1 MPAKNI
7 TISKEKE
14 GPQLDKKQL
23 AKDFFY
29 VGAKGIGELG
39 LKLFSE
45 LETEGEEN
53 IPVLGKAIITTL
65 SNNPMRDMLLI
76 SQLTGRKVHFM
87 LNPKLIRHK
96 VYGPV
101 LKSLGM
107 FRSTES
113 KEDKEPIEK
122 VFRILN
128 EKQDLVA
135 MTPETKYEYETQ
147 VKTMAAIIK
156 FAIAA
161 DAPIIPVG
169 ISSQK
174 AKIFDLIPSKGFYL
188 KVGSPLEIEKKL
200 NRDKYRSQRY
210 ELAEDIIKIVDSLK
224 IKSEES

>member
-1 MPAKNI
+1 MAAKNV
-7 TISKEKE
+7 TIGEEKE
-14 GPQLDKKQL
+14 APKLNKKQL
-23 AKDFFY
+23 FKDAFY
-29 VGAKGIGELG
+29 VGVKGIGELG
-39 LKLFSE
+39 LKLFSD
-45 LETEGEEN
+45 LMIEGEEN
-53 IPVLGKAIITTL
+53 VPVLGKGIITTI
-65 SNNPMRDMLLI
+65 SDNPMRDMLLI

-87 LNPKLIRHK
+87 LDPKLIRHK

-101 LKSLGM
+101 LKNLGM
-107 FRSTES
+107 FRSTEN

-122 VFRILN
+122 VFHLLN
-128 EKQDLVA
+128 EKRDLVA

-147 VKTMAAIIK
+147 VKAMAAIIK

-169 ISSQK
+169 ISTQK
-174 AKIFDLIPSKGFYL
+174 AKIFDLIPTKGFYL

-224 IKSEES
+224 IKKDES

>member
-1 MPAKNI
+1 MATKNV
-7 TISKEKE
+7 TISEEKE
-14 GPQLDKKQL
+14 APKLNKKQL
-23 AKDFFY
+23 FKDAFY
-29 VGAKGIGELG
+29 VGVKGIGELG
-39 LKLFSE
+39 LKLFSD
-45 LETEGEEN
+45 LMIEGEEN
-53 IPVLGKAIITTL
+53 VPVLGKGIITTI
-65 SNNPMRDMLLI
+65 SDNPMRDMLLI

-87 LNPKLIRHK
+87 LDPKLIRHK

-101 LKSLGM
+101 LKNLGM
-107 FRSTES
+107 FRSTEN

-122 VFRILN
+122 VFHLLN

-147 VKTMAAIIK
+147 VKAMAAIIK

-169 ISSQK
+169 ISTQK
-174 AKIFDLIPSKGFYL
+174 AKIFDLIPTKGFYL
-188 KVGSPLEIEKKL
+188 KVGSSLEIEKKL

-224 IKSEES
+224 IKKEES